1 MTVESTVL
9 CKTLE
14 EESNN
19 RSCHLATH
27 SSSMKTPPEQLIR
40 LQEESSPENSKVNQ
54 TDMDHTPP
62 HGMACPPP
70 SKRKHTQLWFEVTCF
85 QESQSQWGEELET
98 GSCASLPSWGSG

>member
-27 SSSMKTPPEQLIR
+27 SSLTKTSPEQLIR
-40 LQEESSPENSKVNQ
+40 LQEESSPENSKVNR
-54 TDMDHTPP
+54 TDMDHTPL
-62 HGMACPPP
+62 MAWRAHPPRRENTHSCGSRSPVSKSHSP
-70 SKRKHTQLWFEVTCF
+70 S
-85 QESQSQWGEELET
+85 GERN
-98 GSCASLPSWGSG
+98 